1 MTATEIITFI
11 LSGDFIGL
19 LLAVI
24 VEILR
29 LAS

>member
-1 MTATEIITFI
+1 MIATEIITFI

-19 LLAVI
+19 LIAAI

-29 LAS
+29 LFV

>member
-1 MTATEIITFI
+1 MTATEIITYI